1 MVSKTRTKSFE
12 ERIVR
17 LEEGL
22 LAYTERITKLE
33 AKFSQLR
40 MEGKI

>member
-22 LAYTERITKLE
+22 IAYTDRISKLE
-33 AKFSQLR
+33 AKISQLR
-40 MEGKI
+40 LEGKI